1 MLASNLSEAES
12 AATEH
17 TAVAS
22 HNAHDTEFPNGV
34 DTTFPLYTTDTNRAG
49 FTDEYTV
56 ETAEGFKRK
65 KSIVDEKVQE
75 DLLVT
80 WKINDPENP
89 QNWSKGYRFIH
100 TAVVAS
106 LVVCV
111 AFGSSCVTGDLS
123 GPANTFNVSMEVSI
137 LQTSLMVCGFGVGP
151 LLWSPL
157 SELYGRRPIYII
169 AFGVYTI
176 FNIPCAL
183 AENIGTILVFR
194 FLCGCFASAPLTLA
208 GGSISDIFAA
218 SERGNAIAW
227 FAAAPYGGPVIGALV
242 SGFIGMGAGWRW
254 IYWVNLI
261 FAGVMWI
268 IVSLLPE
275 TYSPVLLARR
285 AAKLRKETGNQAYV
299 TEQERFRASFMQ
311 TVKLTMVRPF
321 TMLMSEPI
329 LVLMSLYIALIY
341 GLLYAFFF
349 AYPVVFG
356 ELYGFNDGQIGLT
369 FIGILIGTGL
379 ALVVT
384 PQLEKRYNSLGRE
397 PTPEDRLPGMMFAAP
412 FVPISLFIFAWTSY
426 PWVHWIGPTI
436 SGIPFGFGMVLIYYT
451 ANNYLI
457 DTFITYCASA
467 LAAKTVV
474 RSGLGAAFPLFITQM
489 YHRLGFQ
496 WASTLLAFISL
507 AMVPIPFAF
516 YRYGA
521 AIRARSKTAS
531 Q

>member
-1 MLASNLSEAES
+1 M
-12 AATEH
+12 
-17 TAVAS
+17 AS
-22 HNAHDTEFPNGV
+22 HSDEADASSTERTIAVTCRPHDTEFPNGI
-34 DTTFPLYTTDTNRAG
+34 DTTFPLMTTDTNRGG

-56 ETAEGFKRK
+56 ETRDGFKRK
-65 KSIVDEKVQE
+65 RSIVGEKVQE

-80 WKINDPENP
+80 WYIDDPENP

-100 TAVVAS
+100 TAIVAS

-111 AFGSSCVTGDLS
+111 AFGSSCVTGDLE
-123 GPANTFNVSMEVSI
+123 GPANEFNVSMEVSI
-137 LQTSLMVCGFGVGP
+137 LQTSLMVCGFGLGP

-157 SELYGRRPIYII
+157 SELYGRRPIYAT
-169 AFGVYTI
+169 AFGVYAI

-183 AENIGTILVFR
+183 AKNIGTILAFR
-194 FLCGCFASAPLTLA
+194 FLCGIFASVPLTLA

-261 FAGVMWI
+261 FSGVMWI
-268 IVSLLPE
+268 AVSVLPE
-275 TYSPVLLARR
+275 TYAPVLLARR
-285 AAKLRKETGNQAYV
+285 AAKLRKEHNNPAYV
-299 TEQERFRASFMQ
+299 TEQERYRNSFAQ
-311 TVKLTMVRPF
+311 TVQITMVRPF
-321 TMLMSEPI
+321 TMLFSEPI

-369 FIGILIGTGL
+369 FIGILVGTGF
-379 ALVVT
+379 ALIVT
-384 PQLEKRYNSLGRE
+384 PILEKRYNSLGRP
-397 PTPEDRLPGMMFAAP
+397 PTPEDRLVGMMFAAP

-426 PWVHWIGPTI
+426 PWVHWIGPTM
-436 SGIPFGFGMVLIYYT
+436 SGVPFGFGMVLIYYT

-516 YRYGA
+516 YRWGA

-531 Q
+531 